1 MKTRDRLRIAVQK
14 SGRLADASQQL
25 LAQCGF
31 RFRQSRDKLFC
42 FGETHA
48 VDLLLVRDDDIP
60 GLIAEG
66 TCDLGFVGRNVLDE
80 QRLAAVADAGSSPL
94 REVRALGFGG
104 CRLSIA
110 IPQEETWTGPMQL
123 QGRKIATSYP
133 ALLANYLRENGVQA
147 EIVVLSG
154 SVEIAPKLGKAEVI
168 CDLVSSGATLQANQ
182 LKETAIILKSEAVL
196 AAADLDFVDERAPVL
211 DLLLRRMDGVMA
223 VRETKLLLM
232 QLARSDLSGVKLAL
246 PKDAMSS
253 VLSSDEDRDELCLQA
268 IVRSAL
274 DWAELERLKGAGA
287 RNLMVLP
294 VERMLA

>member
-196 AAADLDFVDERAPVL
+196 AAADLEFVDERAPVL